1 MSGSRFA
8 VAALLSLT
16 VAGCGKDSP
25 TSPTPPASQDTRVI
39 AITGT
44 LDFNDVAIGSSS
56 DRTITVRNDGNA
68 PLSVTGISVPAGSG
82 DAFAASW
89 TSGTIAPNGS
99 QPITVRFTPTEAR
112 RYDGTLR
119 VNGNHT
125 AGDNTRAIFAT
136 GVRTGPAWTETGT
149 GASVFDIPTHVT
161 RVRIEG
167 RYTGRCENF
176 IVRIRGRLVVN
187 VILGT
192 CSVADSRNYDGT
204 HLISG
209 GGVAEITSSSGI
221 NWTFTEVR

>member
-1 MSGSRFA
+1 MSRCHVL
-8 VAALLSLT
+8 VAAALSLV

-25 TSPTPPASQDTRVI
+25 TSPTPPANEETRII

-44 LDFNDVAIGSSS
+44 LDFNDVEVGSSS
-56 DRTITVRNDGNA
+56 DRAITVRNDGNA
-68 PLSVTGISVPAGSG
+68 PLSVTSISVPAGSNN
-82 DAFAASW
+82 AFAASW

-99 QPITVRFTPTEAR
+99 QSIVVRFSPTEAK

-119 VNGNHT
+119 INGNQT

-136 GVRTGPAWTETGT
+136 GVRTGPAWTQSGT
-149 GASVFDIPTHVT
+149 GAGVFDIPSYVT

-176 IVRIRGRLVVN
+176 IVRIAGRLVVN

-204 HLISG
+204 HLIAG
-209 GGVAEITSSSGI
+209 GGVAEVTSSSGI
-221 NWTFTEVR
+221 NWTFTEAR